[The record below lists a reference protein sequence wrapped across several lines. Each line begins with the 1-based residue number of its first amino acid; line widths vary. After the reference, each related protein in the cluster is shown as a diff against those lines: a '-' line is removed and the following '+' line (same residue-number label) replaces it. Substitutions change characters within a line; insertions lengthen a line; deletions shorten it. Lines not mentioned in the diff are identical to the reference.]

1 MSGQRTDLS
10 FGTAMLYAFAAAV
23 GVFLLA
29 PSVVV
34 IIMSLSSGYLMTFPP
49 PGFSLRWYVNFFQS
63 PMWTGSAW
71 NSVELGLVSTLLAAV
86 MGTLCAFGLSR
97 GRLPGARLV
106 VGLVLSPLVA
116 PLVITAIGMFI
127 AYRQIG
133 LGAFPGLVAAH
144 TVLGLPYVLITVMA
158 GLRAIDRDLERAA
171 LSLGASPVRSFLHV
185 TLPLVFPSILI
196 GAIFAFVAS
205 WDEVV
210 IAQFLATPT
219 MRTMPV
225 TMWEEARE
233 SVDPTLAAASSVLT
247 LVMIGLLL
255 GVLALRR
262 LAPKPAES
270 GGKAA

>member
-1 MSGQRTDLS
+1 MPHQRARFS
-10 FGTAMLYAFAAAV
+10 FGASALNAFALAV

-34 IIMSLSSGYLMTFPP
+34 IVMSLSSGYLMTFPP
-49 PGFSLRWYVNFFQS
+49 PGFGFRWYINFFQS
-63 PMWTGSAW
+63 QTWTDSAW
-71 NSVELGLVSTLLAAV
+71 KSVEVGLLSTLLAV
-86 MGTLCAFGLSR
+86 TLGTLCAFGLNRERVRSVR
-97 GRLPGARLV
+97 AI
-106 VGLVLSPLVA
+106 VGLILSPLVA
-116 PLVITAIGMFI
+116 PLVITGIGMFI

-144 TVLGLPYVLITVMA
+144 TVLGLPYVLITVLT
-158 GLRAIDRDLERAA
+158 GLRAIDRDLELAA
-171 LSLGASPVRSFLHV
+171 LNLGASPAQSFLHV
-185 TLPLVFPSILI
+185 TLPLAFPSILI
-196 GAIFAFVAS
+196 GAIFAFVTS

-233 SVDPTLAAASSVLT
+233 SVDPTLAAASSLLT
-247 LVMIGLLL
+247 LVMVALLL

-262 LAPKPAES
+262 IGPKPTETA
-270 GGKAA
+270 GKRQ